1 MDIQIIGGRNVAG
14 RPNAAQQELPEPS
27 LGQCPVARSRGC
39 CLLESGDD
47 PSVNTIPVGSR
58 CVGLRVWRVRLC

>member
-14 RPNAAQQELPEPS
+14 RPNAAQQELPAPS

-39 CLLESGDD
+39 CLLESRDD
-47 PSVNTIPVGSR
+47 PSVNTISVGAR